1 MKFLDKLALNR
12 LVVII
17 TNFILS
23 LVKLFSK
30 NNTID
35 VPLPDVPDNKPFPW
49 LRKKIKKAINN
60 DE

>member
-12 LVVII
+12 LVAII

-23 LVKLFSK
+23 LAKLFSK

-35 VPLPDVPDNKPFPW
+35 VPLPDNKPFPW
-49 LRKKIKKAINN
+49 LRKKIKKVINN